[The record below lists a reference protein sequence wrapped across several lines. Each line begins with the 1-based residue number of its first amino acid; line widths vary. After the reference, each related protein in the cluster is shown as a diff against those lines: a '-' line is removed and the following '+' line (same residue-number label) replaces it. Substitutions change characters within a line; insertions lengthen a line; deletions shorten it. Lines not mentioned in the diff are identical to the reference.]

1 MTSDTTPIA
10 TLSNVTKRFGGLVAV
25 RDVSFSLKPGEIVG
39 LIGPNGAGKTTLVS
53 LMAQTLVP
61 DAGEISFMG
70 RSLVGLPAYK
80 VARLGLARTFQIVQ
94 PFPKMTVLENV
105 QAGALFAGASAS
117 VADARDRAM
126 ECLEFCGLAQLAL
139 SEASSL
145 TLPNRKRLEVAKALA
160 TRPKLLL
167 LDEVNA
173 GLTAAE
179 VDRAL
184 ELIDALA
191 KRGITILLI
200 EHLMKVV
207 LKACARVLVLH
218 QGALIADGTPREVVH
233 DKAVAEAYLGSR
245 FAQALSGKTP
255 GAAA

>member
-1 MTSDTTPIA
+1 MTIDPQPIA
-10 TLSNVTKRFGGLVAV
+10 VLSNVSKRFGGLIAV
-25 RDVSFSLKPGEIVG
+25 RDVSFTLKAGEIVG

-53 LMAQTLVP
+53 LMAQTLTP
-61 DAGEISFMG
+61 DVGEISFLG
-70 RSLVGLPAYK
+70 RPLVGLPAHK
-80 VARLGLARTFQIVQ
+80 VAGLGLARTFQIVQ

-105 QAGALFAGASAS
+105 QAGALFAGGSAS
-117 VADARDRAM
+117 VGEAKEKAM
-126 ECLEFCGLAQLAL
+126 ACLEFCGLASLAR
-139 SEASSL
+139 SEAASL

-160 TRPKLLL
+160 TNPKLLL

-184 ELIDALA
+184 ELIEAIA

-218 QGALIADGTPREVVH
+218 QGALIADGTPREVVQ

-245 FAQALSGKTP
+245 FAKALSGKTP